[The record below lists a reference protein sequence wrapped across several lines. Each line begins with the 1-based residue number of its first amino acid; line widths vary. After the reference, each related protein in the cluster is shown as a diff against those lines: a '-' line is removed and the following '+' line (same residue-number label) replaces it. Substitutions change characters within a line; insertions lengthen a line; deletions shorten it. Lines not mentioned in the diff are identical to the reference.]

1 MAKHTRKSVADKKV
15 APTIEDARDAMIARH
30 LNAWRKPPRPS
41 PKLDIGLGEELP
53 AADDPAHARSIAMI
67 ARLRKFLDHVEK
79 YAADRGVMRVLE
91 KLVGALPDPESKENH
106 LIELDDLIKAYG
118 RSVREDRAILK
129 DARRATGEPVVDGK
143 GDDLAAQLAARVVR
157 PFEPPVPRTQE
168 RVAGVRRRNR
178 GGLATGRSLEGPR
191 RRRERA
197 GIAGVPA
204 EGWRASHC
212 GRRNDP
218 DGAQASPLTS

>member
-143 GDDLAAQLAARVVR
+143 GDDLAAQLAARVVDRLSPRYPGLKNALPEFAAAIEAASR
-157 PFEPPVPRTQE
+157 PGGASKGRGAGASE
-168 RVAGVRRRNR
+168 RALLAFLQKV
-178 GGLATGRSLEGPR
+178 GGLRIADAATIRMAR
-191 RRRERA
+191 RRRR
-197 GIAGVPA
+197 
-204 EGWRASHC
+204 
-212 GRRNDP
+212 
-218 DGAQASPLTS
+218 